1 MIPQC
6 IIPYTAVYSITP
18 AVYYLDGVPA
28 LHGPYLAEVVGGQV
42 RPEKLDDGF
51 DAVRVLLLVDVT
63 CGGGGEGRS
72 MLPAGGGEIVDAQ
85 VRHL

>member
-6 IIPYTAVYSITP
+6 IIPHTAVYYIIP

-28 LHGPYLAEVVGGQV
+28 LHGPDLAEVVSGQMW
-42 RPEKLDDGF
+42 PEKLDDGF

-63 CGGGGEGRS
+63 CGKGGGG
-72 MLPAGGGEIVDAQ
+72 
-85 VRHL
+85 